1 VAAEGIKVHKWGHY
15 VYERKVG
22 NHKVFLNKCR
32 SCSSVPLGKK
42 LLPMQKRP
50 KMKYD
55 FHSIGNNFLPKGTE
69 LQLLNIFGKV
79 R

>member
-1 VAAEGIKVHKWGHY
+1 MSYIKIV
-15 VYERKVG
+15 R
-22 NHKVFLNKCR
+22 NHLILLNMFR

-55 FHSIGNNFLPKGTE
+55 FHSMGNNFLPKGTE
-69 LQLLNIFGKV
+69 LQLLNIFGKI